1 MAAPQVIIQ
10 LRHGPFWNFSY
21 VVGVPGSEA
30 LVIDPA
36 WDIPA
41 IHAAAS
47 EHDMRI
53 THVAVTHG
61 HHDHAHGLTELVE
74 RTAATVFVHQA
85 EAAMLAETFGGR
97 VTAVEHDANVLLG
110 PLRVRFL
117 HTPGH
122 TPGSMALYVGEHVF
136 TGDTLT
142 TAGRGRHGAYEGAAA
157 QLDYSL
163 TRVLAALAPGTAMYP
178 GHDSGPSRSAVL
190 GDVLAR
196 VRR

>member
-1 MAAPQVIIQ
+1 MAATPVIVQ

-21 VVGVPGSEA
+21 VVGVPGAEA

-36 WDIPA
+36 WDTPA

-53 THVAVTHG
+53 TGAAVTHG
-61 HHDHAHGLTELVE
+61 HHDHAHGLAELVE
-74 RTAATVFVHQA
+74 RTGATVFAHEA
-85 EAAMLAETFGGR
+85 EAALVAETFGGR
-97 VTAVEHDANVLLG
+97 VTTIEHGASVLLG
-110 PLRVRFL
+110 PLHVRFL

-122 TPGSMALYVGEHVF
+122 TPGSIALHVGEHVF

-157 QLDYSL
+157 QLDCSL
-163 TRVLAALAPGTAMYP
+163 TRVLTALAPETAMYP
-178 GHDSGPSRSAVL
+178 GHDSGPARSAVL

-196 VRR
+196 ARR